1 MSADRLLSPGEMGE
15 RLGVTGKTVL
25 EWFHEGRIPAAV
37 ATGRIYRFDAGKVE
51 AALARDARK
60 ACRAERCGRLDEAGM
75 VPVL

>member
-1 MSADRLLSPGEMGE
+1 MSAGQFLSPAELGE
-15 RLGVTGKTVL
+15 RYGVTGKTVL

-60 ACRAERCGRLDEAGM
+60 ACRAERMADAGELM